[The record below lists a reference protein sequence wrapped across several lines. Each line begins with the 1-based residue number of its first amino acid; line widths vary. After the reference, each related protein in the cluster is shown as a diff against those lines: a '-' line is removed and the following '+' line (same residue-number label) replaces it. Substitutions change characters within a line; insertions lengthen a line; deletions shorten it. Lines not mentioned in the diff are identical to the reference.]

1 MTNDVFHLP
10 VAQSGLTF
18 LIYLIAGILWL
29 LGNMSQQKKAKQRAE
44 EMRRRREERER
55 EEERTG
61 KKTRKPHPLEQD
73 LETLLGRLSGDT
85 TAGREPEPP
94 PPLPSP
100 APSRTPA
107 PPPPPTRQPI
117 AESVKTPKTDIGA
130 MDLAD
135 SYEEMKDIEDALE
148 ISYEQLEGKVR
159 GQTLETVR
167 QVMVD
172 LSPTMIDF
180 ARLPVQR
187 MRAVEGNTTPPAL
200 KNRKAFKK
208 ALLGAAIL
216 GPPVALQD
224 PTNHER

>member
-1 MTNDVFHLP
+1 MNLP

-29 LGNMSQQKKAKQRAE
+29 LGNMSQQKKAKKRAE

-55 EEERTG
+55 EEARAR
-61 KKTRKPHPLEQD
+61 KKTVKPHPLEQD
-73 LETLLGRLSGDT
+73 LESLLGRLSGERT
-85 TAGREPEPP
+85 PAGEPESP
-94 PPLPSP
+94 PPLPAP
-100 APSRTPA
+100 APAHADRT
-107 PPPPPTRQPI
+107 PPPPTRQPI

-130 MDLAD
+130 MDLEN

-148 ISYEQLEGKVR
+148 ISYEQIEGEVR

-187 MRAVEGNTTPPAL
+187 MRAVDGNATPPAL
-200 KNRKAFKK
+200 KKRAAFKK
-208 ALLGAAIL
+208 AILGAAIL

-224 PTNHER
+224 PGKHER